1 MEQQIRKRYSQLF
14 VPFCDQG
21 LYDVARELADYIR
34 RDQLVLFLGAGVSAA
49 AGLPLWDKLLVSIAE
64 DNGITQAQLKY
75 AVALD

>member
-1 MEQQIRKRYSQLF
+1 M
-14 VPFCDQG
+14 
-21 LYDVARELADYIR
+21 ARELADYIR